1 MGEEGKDKTH
11 QIEASLH
18 FPLRMTTV
26 VDLFLVYAQH
36 SAARF
41 HSFSTSTIQ
50 AIRNSNNHPKSQIY
64 RITILLLEEV
74 IVLEEVIW
82 YFRLLHSSA
91 CLKKIQATR
100 SQCIKHAYQF
110 IFVIYVH
117 RVE

>member
-1 MGEEGKDKTH
+1 MGEEGKDRKH

-64 RITILLLEEV
+64 RIDLAPAPV
-74 IVLEEVIW
+74 N
-82 YFRLLHSSA
+82 SA
-91 CLKKIQATR
+91 DSEGTSTGRDDGIQPAT
-100 SQCIKHAYQF
+100 
-110 IFVIYVH
+110 
-117 RVE
+117 